1 MIIPYRVCVRG
12 QQAPACTA
20 WLVEEMLTAGLDM
33 QDIWSLPVPE
43 QDEVQQMVDGT
54 ITRRVAP
61 ETSQRIDTS
70 APANMQRKETIKLIR
85 SGNRRQPGRL

>member
-1 MIIPYRVCVRG
+1 MIIPYRVSVRG
-12 QQAPACTA
+12 EQAPACAA

-43 QDEVQQMVDGT
+43 QDEGQQMVDGT

-61 ETSQRIDTS
+61 ETSQRIDTTPLAS
-70 APANMQRKETIKLIR
+70 VQRKETIKLIY
-85 SGNRRQPGRL
+85 SI